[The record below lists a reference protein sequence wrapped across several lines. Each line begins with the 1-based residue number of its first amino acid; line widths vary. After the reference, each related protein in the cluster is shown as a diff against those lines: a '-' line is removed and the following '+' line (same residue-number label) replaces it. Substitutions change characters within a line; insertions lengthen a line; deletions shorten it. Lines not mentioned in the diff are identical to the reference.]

1 MGIQTVQQMKN
12 KCTMINRAFLKKK
25 KKNPTY
31 INHQEFPKQQH
42 EKEKA

>member
-25 KKNPTY
+25 KNPTY